1 MQATPVSLEDFTCYL
16 KKHVREAEEVHPSF
30 RNLECVSCEYADLV
44 KAFESGSEREI
55 QRQCI
60 HLAVTACRWWCLL
73 EDKRKRTEAVKVNVK
88 I

>member
-1 MQATPVSLEDFTCYL
+1 MPATPVSLEDFAVRL
-16 KKHVREAEEVHPSF
+16 KKHVREAEEVYPSF
-30 RNLECVSCEYADLV
+30 HSLECVSCEYADLV

-73 EDKRKRTEAVKVNVK
+73 EDRRKKAEAVKANIK